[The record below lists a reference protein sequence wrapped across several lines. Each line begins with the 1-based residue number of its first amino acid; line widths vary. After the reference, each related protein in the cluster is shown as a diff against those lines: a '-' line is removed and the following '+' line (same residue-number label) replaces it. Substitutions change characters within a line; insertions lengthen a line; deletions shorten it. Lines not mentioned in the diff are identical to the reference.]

1 MTYSDE
7 QIRSLVQ
14 RADQRERAARKR
26 AIIYSLIPIVLAA
39 LLLWFSSWLVRRTT
53 RELDVVNEQ
62 LGDSQQELTV
72 VNTQLT
78 QANAQVIS
86 ARQDLATVETQL
98 TQANTEIATLE
109 TEKATLQE
117 QASTYQEEAEK
128 LREEADELQGQVDD
142 LKIKVDGLERQ
153 VDELNKSLESITEQ
167 LKLATD
173 FQKYAYTGDW
183 TLAVKHIASNYG
195 DQSELLLDIYG
206 MQNVPWKLSGES
218 PEEGFDSPGFAA
230 YMLDTH
236 GLLNVPL
243 SSVRYQ
249 RQLREVLPVRSRAPQ
264 MGDLV
269 FYALGY
275 TMFYFEDEQGTPF
288 VVGMTPVG
296 VLALRPDF
304 AQVIGYGAVY

>member
-26 AIIYSLIPIVLAA
+26 AIIYSLVPIVLAA
-39 LLLWFSSWLVRRTT
+39 LLLWFASWLIQRTT
-53 RELDVVNEQ
+53 RELDVVNDQ
-62 LGDSQQELTV
+62 LDDSQQELAA

-78 QANAQVIS
+78 QANVQVGS
-86 ARQDLATVETQL
+86 ARQELATVEAQL
-98 TQANTEIATLE
+98 TQATTEIATLE

-117 QASTYQEEAEK
+117 QASTYQEEAER
-128 LREEADELQGQVDD
+128 LRKESAKLQGQVDG
-142 LKIKVDGLERQ
+142 LKVQVDDLERQ
-153 VDELNKSLESITEQ
+153 VDQLNKSLESITEQ

-173 FQKYAYTGDW
+173 FQKYAYDGDW
-183 TLAVKHIASNYG
+183 TTAVKYLASNYV
-195 DQSELLLDIYG
+195 DQSGLLLDLYT

-230 YMLDTH
+230 YVLDTH
-236 GLLNVPL
+236 GLLNAPL
-243 SSVRYQ
+243 ASVRYQ
-249 RQLREVLPVRSRAPQ
+249 SQLRETLPARPRSPRI
-264 MGDLV
+264 GDLV

-296 VLALRPDF
+296 VLALKPDF

>member
-14 RADQRERAARKR
+14 RADQRERAARRR
-26 AIIYSLIPIVLAA
+26 AILYSLIPIALAA
-39 LLLWFSSWLVRRTT
+39 LLLWFTSWLVQRTT

-62 LGDSQQELTV
+62 LDTSQQELTT

-78 QANAQVIS
+78 QANAQVS
-86 ARQDLATVETQL
+86 GARQELTAAEGQLA
-98 TQANTEIATLE
+98 QADAEITTLE
-109 TEKATLQE
+109 TEKAALQE

-128 LREEADELQGQVDD
+128 LRKEADKLQGQVDD
-142 LKIKVDGLERQ
+142 LKKQ
-153 VDELNKSLESITEQ
+153 VDQLNQSLESVTEQ

-173 FQKYAYTGDW
+173 FKRYAYTGDW
-183 TLAVKHIASNYG
+183 TLAVKHIASNYL
-195 DQSELLLDIYG
+195 DQSTILLDLYD
-206 MQNVPWKLSGES
+206 MQNVPWKLGGES

-230 YMLDTH
+230 YVLDTH
-236 GLLNVPL
+236 GLLNVPI
-243 SSVRYQ
+243 SSARYQ
-249 RQLREVLPVRSRAPQ
+249 RQLRQVIPARSGSPKI
-264 MGDLV
+264 GDLV

-275 TMFYFEDEQGTPF
+275 TMFYFEDERGTPF

-304 AQVIGYGAVY
+304 AEVIGYGAVY